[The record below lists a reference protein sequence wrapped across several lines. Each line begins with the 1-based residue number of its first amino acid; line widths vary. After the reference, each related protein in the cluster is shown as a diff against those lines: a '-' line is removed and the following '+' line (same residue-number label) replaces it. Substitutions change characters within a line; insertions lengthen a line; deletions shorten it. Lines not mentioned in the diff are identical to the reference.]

1 MDIKEE
7 LIIKVAK
14 ELNIKEESVIKTLE
28 LLNDDCTV
36 PFIARYRKE
45 VTSGLDENQ
54 IREIEKLYNYQI
66 NLDAKKESIKNLINE
81 KGLLTDELKNKID
94 SCEKLIELEDIYRP
108 FKEKKKTKASIG
120 IEMGLLD
127 LAKFIMT
134 CPKFGNPLEII
145 NKYVNEKTKNEETV
159 IENVKYIIAEII
171 SDNANYRSYIRDH
184 ALNYG
189 KIVTK
194 KKKDTDPEEKYK
206 VYYDKE
212 FLLKYI
218 KSYQVLAINRAE
230 DEKVLTVNVI
240 LQPERDVDYLKYKVI
255 FRETIFK
262 DILEE
267 SIKDSYQRLIAPAIS
282 REIRSIL
289 KEKADIESI
298 EVFKKNLKPL
308 IMQKPLKD
316 MVVLGIDPAYRTGC
330 KYAVIDEIGKVLTI
344 GVIYPNERKENTKAN
359 QDDVL
364 KSKKTIIDLIKKY
377 HVNLIVIGNGTAG
390 RETEVFV
397 ADIINENKL
406 DVKYAMVSE
415 AGASVYSASDVA
427 IEEFPDLSLE
437 KRSAISI
444 ARRCEDAMSEL
455 CKIDPKS
462 IGVGEYQH
470 DVDQN
475 MLSDALDNVMID
487 AVNSVGVDLN
497 RASYSLLSYVS
508 GLNKTISK
516 NIIEYREQNGGFKNR
531 KELNKVKKLGP
542 KAYLMC
548 AGFLRIRQGEEPLDM
563 TGIHPESYKIAEKL
577 LKKVKL
583 DKSDIG
589 KDYLKDALDNLN
601 KDELLK
607 ELDTDIYTLN
617 IIIDG
622 LTQPLRDERD
632 TYPGLN
638 LRSNI
643 MSFEDLKIGD
653 DLDGIVRSI
662 LPFGLFIDLGV
673 KYNGLLHIS
682 ETGLPRG
689 ANLLDKFTVGDNL
702 HVYVKEID
710 YDKHK
715 LSLSLKNN

>member
-1 MDIKEE
+1 MEIKNE
-7 LIIKVAK
+7 LIEKVAK

-45 VTSGLDENQ
+45 VTGGLDENQ

-66 NLDAKKESIKNLINE
+66 NLEAKKESIKNLINE
-81 KGLLTDELKNKID
+81 KGLLTDELINKID
-94 SCEKLIELEDIYRP
+94 KAEKLIELDDIYRP
-108 FKEKKKTKASIG
+108 FKEKKKTKASLG

-134 CPKFGNPLEII
+134 CPKFGNPDEII
-145 NKYVNEKTKNEETV
+145 NKYVNEKTKNKETV

-184 ALNYG
+184 ALIYG

-230 DEKVLTVNVI
+230 DEKILTVNVI
-240 LQPERDVDYLKYKVI
+240 LQPERDIDYLEYKTI

-262 DILEE
+262 DILKE
-267 SIKDSYQRLIAPAIS
+267 SIKDSYQRLISPAIS

-289 KEKADIESI
+289 KENADKDAI

-344 GVIYPNERKENTKAN
+344 GVIYPNERKENAKAN
-359 QDDVL
+359 LDDVL

-475 MLSDALDNVMID
+475 MLSNALDNVMID

-531 KELNKVKKLGP
+531 KELTKVKKLGP

-548 AGFLRIRQGEEPLDM
+548 AGFLRIRQGEEVLDM

-577 LKKVKL
+577 LKLVKL
-583 DKSDIG
+583 NKSDIG
-589 KDYLKDALDNLN
+589 SDKLKDALNNLN

-607 ELDTDIYTLN
+607 ELNTDIYTLN

-643 MSFEDLKIGD
+643 MSFEDLKVGD

-682 ETGLPRG
+682 ETGLAKG
-689 ANLLDKFTVGDNL
+689 ANILEKFTVGDNL